1 MNLEKK
7 KKNELED
14 FGRSV
19 GIELDRRLT
28 KSVLIDQLVEHLQS
42 VDETAEDDIVESDF
56 ISPEEEWNENDISHP
71 LMPEVL
77 LNATPE
83 ELETIVDPAI
93 IIREEV
99 DARMHMHNTEEA
111 LRQIEE
117 KFKVMVSRRI
127 EAELAEE
134 RTEVEVGQAKR
145 AVENAKL
152 AWAEKVE
159 KL

>member
-1 MNLEKK
+1 
-7 KKNELED
+7 
-14 FGRSV
+14 
-19 GIELDRRLT
+19 
-28 KSVLIDQLVEHLQS
+28 
-42 VDETAEDDIVESDF
+42 
-56 ISPEEEWNENDISHP
+56 
-71 LMPEVL
+71 MPEVL

-117 KFKVMVSRRI
+117 KFKVMVKRRI
-127 EAELAEE
+127 DSELAEE

-145 AVENAKL
+145 ALENAKL
-152 AWAEKVE
+152 AWAAKVE

>member
-1 MNLEKK
+1 MNLGDMT
-7 KKNELED
+7 KNELED

-28 KSVLIDQLVEHLQS
+28 KSVLIDQLVEHLQT
-42 VDETAEDDIVESDF
+42 VDETVESDF
-56 ISPEEEWNENDISHP
+56 ISPEEEWNEKDISHP

>member
-1 MNLEKK
+1 MNLGDMT
-7 KKNELED
+7 KNELED

-28 KSVLIDQLVEHLQS
+28 KSVLIDQLVKHLQT

-117 KFKVMVSRRI
+117 KFKVMSTYLSENRLCINSDKTHLMVMSTRQKKRKSK
-127 EAELAEE
+127 EAEYS
-134 RTEVEVGQAKR
+134 QF
-145 AVENAKL
+145 
-152 AWAEKVE
+152 
-159 KL
+159 